1 MEKIVLW
8 IQNVLL
14 PTLGPAGL
22 FVVAFFD
29 SSFLSLPEINDIL
42 VVSSC
47 SLNPRSAW
55 IPITL
60 ATLGSLAGC
69 SVLWEIGRRGGEPLL
84 ERRFGK
90 AQVARTRVAFERW
103 DLLALIVPAL
113 LPPPMPF
120 KIFVL
125 SAGVFGVPWRRFA
138 GTLILARGLR
148 YVFWGLLGIVYGAFF
163 FGTKVAD
170 TISDKLVHPGV
181 LDIYVVMGGLTG
193 AIIWNII
200 TWLLGLPTSSSHALV
215 SGIAG
220 AAIAKAGFGVLILPG
235 KWRGIVLFIFL
246 GPLIGFVAGALLMTA
261 TAWIFRRA
269 HPGKIDGWFRRLQL
283 LSAAVF
289 SLSHGG
295 NDAQKTMGII
305 WMLLLASGL
314 SGAGEPLPLWVVF
327 SCYGTIAMGTL
338 FGGWRIVKTMG
349 QRITKIRPVGGFCAE
364 LSGSITLFLAT
375 GLGIPVSTT
384 HTIAGSIVGVG
395 STQSV
400 SAVRWGLAGNIVWAW
415 VLTIPCSAF
424 IAGLAWWIAHATL
437 H

>member
-148 YVFWGLLGIVYGAFF
+148 YVFWGLLGIVYGDEALRLVRAVDRWFDDH
-163 FGTKVAD
+163 GLMVLAAVAAAV
-170 TISDKLVHPGV
+170 LVGV
-181 LDIYVVMGGLTG
+181 AV
-193 AIIWNII
+193 W
-200 TWLLGLPTSSSHALV
+200 AL
-215 SGIAG
+215 
-220 AAIAKAGFGVLILPG
+220 
-235 KWRGIVLFIFL
+235 R
-246 GPLIGFVAGALLMTA
+246 
-261 TAWIFRRA
+261 RRA
-269 HPGKIDGWFRRLQL
+269 
-283 LSAAVF
+283 
-289 SLSHGG
+289 
-295 NDAQKTMGII
+295 
-305 WMLLLASGL
+305 
-314 SGAGEPLPLWVVF
+314 
-327 SCYGTIAMGTL
+327 
-338 FGGWRIVKTMG
+338 
-349 QRITKIRPVGGFCAE
+349 RP
-364 LSGSITLFLAT
+364 T
-375 GLGIPVSTT
+375 PY
-384 HTIAGSIVGVG
+384 
-395 STQSV
+395 
-400 SAVRWGLAGNIVWAW
+400 
-415 VLTIPCSAF
+415 
-424 IAGLAWWIAHATL
+424 
-437 H
+437 

>member
-42 VVSSC
+42 VVTSC

-148 YVFWGLLGIVYGAFF
+148 YVFWGLLGIIYGDEAL
-163 FGTKVAD
+163 
-170 TISDKLVHPGV
+170 KLLRAVDRWFDDHGLAV
-181 LDIYVVMGGLTG
+181 L
-193 AIIWNII
+193 
-200 TWLLGLPTSSSHALV
+200 
-215 SGIAG
+215 
-220 AAIAKAGFGVLILPG
+220 
-235 KWRGIVLFIFL
+235 
-246 GPLIGFVAGALLMTA
+246 
-261 TAWIFRRA
+261 
-269 HPGKIDGWFRRLQL
+269 
-283 LSAAVF
+283 AAVAAAV
-289 SLSHGG
+289 L
-295 NDAQKTMGII
+295 
-305 WMLLLASGL
+305 
-314 SGAGEPLPLWVVF
+314 
-327 SCYGTIAMGTL
+327 
-338 FGGWRIVKTMG
+338 
-349 QRITKIRPVGGFCAE
+349 
-364 LSGSITLFLAT
+364 
-375 GLGIPVSTT
+375 
-384 HTIAGSIVGVG
+384 VGVG
-395 STQSV
+395 IW
-400 SAVRWGLAGNIVWAW
+400 AVRRR
-415 VLTIPCSAF
+415 
-424 IAGLAWWIAHATL
+424 H
-437 H
+437 

>member
-42 VVSSC
+42 VVTSC

-55 IPITL
+55 IPIML

-138 GTLILARGLR
+138 GTLILARGFR
-148 YVFWGLLGIVYGAFF
+148 YVFWGLLGIIYGDEALRLLRAVDRWFDDN
-163 FGTKVAD
+163 GLLVLAVVA
-170 TISDKLVHPGV
+170 
-181 LDIYVVMGGLTG
+181 
-193 AIIWNII
+193 
-200 TWLLGLPTSSSHALV
+200 
-215 SGIAG
+215 
-220 AAIAKAGFGVLILPG
+220 
-235 KWRGIVLFIFL
+235 
-246 GPLIGFVAGALLMTA
+246 
-261 TAWIFRRA
+261 
-269 HPGKIDGWFRRLQL
+269 
-283 LSAAVF
+283 AAV
-289 SLSHGG
+289 L
-295 NDAQKTMGII
+295 M
-305 WMLLLASGL
+305 
-314 SGAGEPLPLWVVF
+314 
-327 SCYGTIAMGTL
+327 
-338 FGGWRIVKTMG
+338 
-349 QRITKIRPVGGFCAE
+349 
-364 LSGSITLFLAT
+364 
-375 GLGIPVSTT
+375 
-384 HTIAGSIVGVG
+384 
-395 STQSV
+395 
-400 SAVRWGLAGNIVWAW
+400 GLAVWA
-415 VLTIPCSAF
+415 LRRRGRPA
-424 IAGLAWWIAHATL
+424 
-437 H
+437 

>member
-1 MEKIVLW
+1 MEKVVLW

-42 VVSSC
+42 VVTSS

-138 GTLILARGLR
+138 GTLILARGFR
-148 YVFWGLLGIVYGAFF
+148 YVFWGVLGIVYGDEAL
-163 FGTKVAD
+163 
-170 TISDKLVHPGV
+170 KLLRAVDRWFDDHGLMV
-181 LDIYVVMGGLTG
+181 LAVL
-193 AIIWNII
+193 AAA
-200 TWLLGLPTSSSHALV
+200 ALV
-215 SGIAG
+215 
-220 AAIAKAGFGVLILPG
+220 
-235 KWRGIVLFIFL
+235 
-246 GPLIGFVAGALLMTA
+246 
-261 TAWIFRRA
+261 
-269 HPGKIDGWFRRLQL
+269 
-283 LSAAVF
+283 
-289 SLSHGG
+289 
-295 NDAQKTMGII
+295 
-305 WMLLLASGL
+305 
-314 SGAGEPLPLWVVF
+314 
-327 SCYGTIAMGTL
+327 
-338 FGGWRIVKTMG
+338 
-349 QRITKIRPVGGFCAE
+349 
-364 LSGSITLFLAT
+364 
-375 GLGIPVSTT
+375 
-384 HTIAGSIVGVG
+384 
-395 STQSV
+395 
-400 SAVRWGLAGNIVWAW
+400 GLAVWA
-415 VLTIPCSAF
+415 LRRRHHSA
-424 IAGLAWWIAHATL
+424 GGC
-437 H
+437 

>member
-42 VVSSC
+42 VVTSC
-47 SLNPRSAW
+47 SLHPRSAW

-148 YVFWGLLGIVYGAFF
+148 YVFWGLLGIIYGDEALKLLRAVDRWFDDN
-163 FGTKVAD
+163 GLMVLAAVAAAV
-170 TISDKLVHPGV
+170 LV
-181 LDIYVVMGGLTG
+181 GL
-193 AIIWNII
+193 AVW
-200 TWLLGLPTSSSHALV
+200 AL
-215 SGIAG
+215 
-220 AAIAKAGFGVLILPG
+220 
-235 KWRGIVLFIFL
+235 R
-246 GPLIGFVAGALLMTA
+246 
-261 TAWIFRRA
+261 RRA
-269 HPGKIDGWFRRLQL
+269 RPTH
-283 LSAAVF
+283 
-289 SLSHGG
+289 SH
-295 NDAQKTMGII
+295 
-305 WMLLLASGL
+305 
-314 SGAGEPLPLWVVF
+314 
-327 SCYGTIAMGTL
+327 
-338 FGGWRIVKTMG
+338 
-349 QRITKIRPVGGFCAE
+349 
-364 LSGSITLFLAT
+364 
-375 GLGIPVSTT
+375 
-384 HTIAGSIVGVG
+384 
-395 STQSV
+395 
-400 SAVRWGLAGNIVWAW
+400 
-415 VLTIPCSAF
+415 
-424 IAGLAWWIAHATL
+424 
-437 H
+437 

>member
-1 MEKIVLW
+1 MEKVVLW

-42 VVSSC
+42 VVTAC
-47 SLNPRSAW
+47 SLHPRSAW

-148 YVFWGLLGIVYGAFF
+148 YVFWGLLGIVYGDEALRLLRAVDRWFDDN
-163 FGTKVAD
+163 GLMVLAVLVA
-170 TISDKLVHPGV
+170 
-181 LDIYVVMGGLTG
+181 
-193 AIIWNII
+193 A
-200 TWLLGLPTSSSHALV
+200 ALV
-215 SGIAG
+215 GLA
-220 AAIAKAGFGVLILPG
+220 V
-235 KWRGIVLFIFL
+235 W
-246 GPLIGFVAGALLMTA
+246 ALR
-261 TAWIFRRA
+261 RRA
-269 HPGKIDGWFRRLQL
+269 RK
-283 LSAAVF
+283 
-289 SLSHGG
+289 
-295 NDAQKTMGII
+295 
-305 WMLLLASGL
+305 
-314 SGAGEPLPLWVVF
+314 GA
-327 SCYGTIAMGTL
+327 
-338 FGGWRIVKTMG
+338 
-349 QRITKIRPVGGFCAE
+349 
-364 LSGSITLFLAT
+364 
-375 GLGIPVSTT
+375 
-384 HTIAGSIVGVG
+384 
-395 STQSV
+395 
-400 SAVRWGLAGNIVWAW
+400 
-415 VLTIPCSAF
+415 
-424 IAGLAWWIAHATL
+424 
-437 H
+437 